1 MCSSDTVC
9 VWQDANTI
17 DEAVKQLQDSG
28 CTQPVLFR
36 FQQMFW
42 VKADNTAVAAHFDC
56 ITDAFEFLFQLFF
69 YNECAVSTGTLAGLR
84 FLRESSGCERRGWEK
99 CQTSRI
105 LSAGIAGCA
114 VILPVWHCLCLCLRY
129 SSVLNVVLNP
139 VQKPYTNHNSGG

>member
-69 YNECAVSTGTLAGLR
+69 IMNVQYPPELWLVYGFFEKVLGVKGEVGKSVRLAE
-84 FLRESSGCERRGWEK
+84 F
-99 CQTSRI
+99 CQQ
-105 LSAGIAGCA
+105 
-114 VILPVWHCLCLCLRY
+114 
-129 SSVLNVVLNP
+129 VLQG
-139 VQKPYTNHNSGG
+139 VQ